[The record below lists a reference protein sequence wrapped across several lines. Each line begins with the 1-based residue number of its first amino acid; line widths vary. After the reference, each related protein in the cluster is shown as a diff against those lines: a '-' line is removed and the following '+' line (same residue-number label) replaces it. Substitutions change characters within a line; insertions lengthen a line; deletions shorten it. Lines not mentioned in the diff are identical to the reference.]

1 MLKDGHQGKI
11 IIGGQC
17 PYVGVSGFT
26 LGGGLSPFTRSYG
39 LGVDNVKEMSVVL
52 ANGDLITV
60 TDHEEA
66 GSDKQKLFWALCGGG
81 GGNFGVTV
89 GFKSRLRDLKESDG
103 TVVCGELI
111 WELDVEERRKH
122 FEDMMDIFNNG
133 DYSDALTIDAI
144 WRHEKGRLL
153 GQMTVIF
160 NGKMADCN
168 AALGQILENP
178 YKPDVK

>member
-89 GFKSRLRDLKESDG
+89 GFKSRLRDLKE
-103 TVVCGELI
+103 
-111 WELDVEERRKH
+111 
-122 FEDMMDIFNNG
+122 
-133 DYSDALTIDAI
+133 
-144 WRHEKGRLL
+144 
-153 GQMTVIF
+153 
-160 NGKMADCN
+160 
-168 AALGQILENP
+168 
-178 YKPDVK
+178 